1 METNKKLEKYKRLY
15 NQIEEYVASTDDI
28 WARLATIEA
37 VLHHKMQYFFWT
49 GVYTLIDGELIVRSY
64 QGPVACQ
71 KLRKNQGVCW
81 AAINQG
87 KTLIVD
93 NVEEFPGH
101 IACNS
106 ASKSEIVVPIKDKDG
121 NIIACLDVDS
131 TELASFDESDAQGLE
146 MILDLIYSVPVKK

>member
-1 METNKKLEKYKRLY
+1 MEKDKKLKKYKRLRD
-15 NQIEEYVASTDDI
+15 QIEGYLGTTDDI

-49 GVYTLIDGELIVRSY
+49 GVYVLQDGELIVRSY

-71 KLRKNQGVCW
+71 KLRTNSGVCW
-81 AAINQG
+81 AAVNKG
-87 KTLIVD
+87 ETLIVD

-106 ASKSEIVVPIKDKDG
+106 ASKSEIVIPLKDKEG
-121 NIIACLDVDS
+121 TIFGCLDIDS
-131 TELASFDESDAQGLE
+131 KEYGSFDRADEEGIK
-146 MILDLIYSVPVKK
+146 MILDLIYSVPVK